1 MYTILIIEDT
11 VELRE
16 NIAEVLVCE
25 GFEVLQAGNG
35 IAGIELALKH
45 SPDLILCDIM
55 MPGPNGFEVLKSLK
69 YKGDQLQV
77 PFIFIS
83 ALDERK
89 DIREG
94 MGLGADDYLVKP
106 FTIKELLT
114 AIQVRIE
121 KHQSLESRIK
131 SRIESIESELLL
143 NISELETLVDSQ
155 KVQLDQAV
163 TQKELATE
171 KLKEKQELLMQDALR
186 SIEINNIIQEL
197 TAQLNFALQK
207 NNLTEDQ
214 RITLS
219 GLRNKLRN
227 KSILLNNQT
236 VFLFKFE
243 QTYPNFKLQLLRRY
257 PKLKK
262 QDLALLVSTYLN
274 LDTNQQGAI
283 LNITSESVR
292 KKRYRLK
299 LKIGLG
305 KEQELADFFQKM
317 IQ

>member
-11 VELRE
+11 TDLRE
-16 NIAEVLVCE
+16 NIAEVLDCE
-25 GFEVLQAGNG
+25 GFKVFQAGDG
-35 IAGIELALKH
+35 ATGIELALQH

-55 MPGPNGFEVLKSLK
+55 MPGPNGFEVLRSLK
-69 YKGDQLQV
+69 DQGDQLQV

-114 AIQVRIE
+114 AIQVRID
-121 KHQSLESRIK
+121 KNQSLESRIK
-131 SRIESIESELLL
+131 TRIESIESELAQ
-143 NISELETLVDSQ
+143 NISDLLKLVDSQ
-155 KVQLDQAV
+155 KSLLDEAV
-163 TQKELATE
+163 SQKEQVE
-171 KLKEKQELLMQDALR
+171 VKLKEKQALLMQDALR

-197 TAQLNFALQK
+197 TAQLNSTLQK
-207 NNLTEDQ
+207 NNLSEDQ

-243 QTYPNFKLQLLRRY
+243 QTYPNFKLKLLRQN

-262 QDLALLVSTYLN
+262 QDLALLASTYLN

-283 LNITSESVR
+283 LNITAESVR

-305 KEQELADFFQKM
+305 KEQELVDFMKQL
-317 IQ
+317 I